1 MQEIR
6 KLPYNCCAMFCPN
19 PEKPHINKWI
29 MKVETMSSPTQKRT
43 QLFIIKLYQIDP
55 GKNFYIMKV

>member
-1 MQEIR
+1 
-6 KLPYNCCAMFCPN
+6 MFYPN

-29 MKVETMSSPTQKRT
+29 MKVEIMSSPTQKRT

-55 GKNFYIMKV
+55 VKNFYVMGVLG